1 MHYHGDVGTRIP
13 YYWYKVF
20 KIIYFLNKILLDYKK
35 LGGGTI
41 CEVSTVGLSRDPK
54 FCAKL
59 SEESG
64 VNVIMG
70 TGYYV
75 HAAQTDATKAS
86 TVEVMNQFIQNELK

>member
-1 MHYHGDVGTRIP
+1 MGSLH
-13 YYWYKVF
+13 
-20 KIIYFLNKILLDYKK
+20 
-35 LGGGTI
+35 
-41 CEVSTVGLSRDPK
+41 DPK

>member
-1 MHYHGDVGTRIP
+1 MLSI
-13 YYWYKVF
+13 
-20 KIIYFLNKILLDYKK
+20 NKSLLDYKK

-59 SEESG
+59 SVESG